1 MTMKPKRTSF
11 AIVYY
16 SIFTISLFII
26 APKSFGLVG
35 TTSFTVNE
43 GNTTNPTYYIASA
56 PLSQDAVFTGTVAS
70 FDNSNAQLTFST
82 DTNASGA
89 VTYPFY
95 GDNIFVPSVQIP
107 SFTVNVVGGAVTSVS
122 PVWQP
127 GTFKTSKTGFTDAP
141 ELLLYDADCNIS
153 AELSGHVNSGALS
166 GKLDSVTVSNG
177 GSGYASTPSVKVV
190 AGPHLVKIIDNESS
204 YKGRVFLILD
214 NNKTRLNIDL
224 TRIASGES
232 SDVST
237 YFPVGTLVEVIP
249 ATTLGSLFGTDLT
262 DLPAN
267 WTYGLPDATDWI
279 YIWDILTWTYQ
290 PYFFNGTDYESNS
303 SGGWGRGWYSKLNPS
318 QGILNHNILYP
329 DEAFLV
335 TKRTSG
341 AVTLEFDGEIETNDK
356 QILLPE
362 SGNQKL
368 AKNPYGA
375 DMMLAEL
382 IPSDQITTNTGSG
395 SLFRSGTDET
405 GDIVTFLSGTEWK
418 RYYYDANYG
427 NDQVTSMH
435 IIGTRRPLDGSDN
448 NATTMS
454 ADDFLIDDGNVTNI
468 ESCNIAGDT
477 GQSDESYTKL
487 TITGS
492 STSNLKGFTVTF
504 SGLQGYLLYEN
515 GPQEANAT
523 SGAQVTAPDRG
534 SIVDSVL
541 NNTYEIVK
549 SGTGWVVINKQR
561 DVNFKSDEGSPSWS
575 IGQLGTGYSRE
586 AVFYCIG
593 GTNGVDSEGT
603 ISVGG
608 SITVSTQ
615 GSGYTGRPQT
625 VVSGGGWRLTT
636 DNTDKKDNLILGAS
650 SGILIQRNSLSGT
663 KAYIQSTNPFQ

>member
-1 MTMKPKRTSF
+1 MNCNILVGMNYFKLS
-11 AIVYY
+11 A
-16 SIFTISLFII
+16 LFFCLVFGQNL
-26 APKSFGLVG
+26 ACGLVG
-35 TTSFTVNE
+35 SSSVSVGDADSNVS
-43 GNTTNPTYYIASA
+43 NPTYYIASA

-70 FDNSNAQLTFST
+70 FDNSNAQLTFSA

-107 SFTVNVVGGAVTSVS
+107 SFTVTVVGGAVTSVS

-127 GTFKTSKTGFTDAP
+127 GTFKTTKTGFTDAP

-153 AELSGHVNSGALS
+153 AELSANVVS

-177 GSGYASTPSVKVV
+177 GSGYASTPSVKAV

-232 SDVST
+232 SDVSN

-290 PYFFNGTDYESNS
+290 PYFFNGTDYESAS

-318 QGILNHNILYP
+318 KGILNHTILYP

-335 TKRTSG
+335 AKRTSG

-382 IPSDQITTNTGSG
+382 IPSNQITSNTGSG

-418 RYYYDANYG
+418 RYYYDASYG
-427 NDQVTSMH
+427 NNQVTSMH

-448 NATTMS
+448 NATSM
-454 ADDFLIDDGNVTNI
+454 DGNDFLIDDGNVTNI

-487 TITGS
+487 TITGF
-492 STSNLKGFTVTF
+492 STSDLKGFSITF

-549 SGTGWVVINKQR
+549 SGSGWVVINKQR
-561 DVNFKSDEGSPSWS
+561 DINFKSDEGSPSWS
-575 IGQLGTGYSRE
+575 IGTLGSGYSRE

-593 GTNGVDSEGT
+593 GTNAVDAEGT

-608 SITVSTQ
+608 VITAVTTP
-615 GSGYTGRPQT
+615 GSVYTGKPQT
-625 VVSGGGWRLTT
+625 IVSGGGWRLAT
-636 DNTDKKDNLILGAS
+636 DNTAKKDNLILGAS